1 MNLMQYLSV
10 GGTLEGPREKF
21 LSRRIGNSQEG
32 FTGEGGGELAH
43 PEPVALMQPT
53 AEESGHGESGQGE
66 FGFFEPLVIEPKTS
80 GPGNHLE
87 LGQAEVKPRTRD
99 QVEVYSRISPTRV
112 RVVRNDLEG
121 SDLVARA
128 GECVSQFR
136 PSLIAEEPTR
146 SSWAERMRGRFE
158 SLNQVLRF
166 VSGRSRRWL
175 LAFKSFWPA
184 GIMAGASVGALE
196 AASKKV
202 AEAEAAQTNATEL
215 DEAIEMAKDYKTD
228 VYVDGRVAWSYKEY
242 ASRMETIEPHEK
254 ADDL

>member
-32 FTGEGGGELAH
+32 FAGGGGGELAH
-43 PEPVALMQPT
+43 PEPVALIKPT
-53 AEESGHGESGQGE
+53 AVEPDQGE
-66 FGFFEPLVIEPKTS
+66 FGFLEPLVIEPKTS
-80 GPGNHLE
+80 GPGNHLDLAKGE
-87 LGQAEVKPRTRD
+87 AKPRARD
-99 QVEVYSRISPTRV
+99 QIEVYSRISPMRV
-112 RVVRNDLEG
+112 RVMRNDLEG

-146 SSWAERMRGRFE
+146 SSWAERMRGRVA
-158 SLNQVLRF
+158 SLNKVSRF
-166 VSGRSRRWL
+166 VSRRSWRWL

-184 GIMAGASVGALE
+184 GIMARVSVDALAVTPKK
-196 AASKKV
+196 AAENESVQMKS
-202 AEAEAAQTNATEL
+202 TEL

-242 ASRMETIEPHEK
+242 ASRVETVDPHEET
-254 ADDL
+254 DDL